1 MNEIYPGYPSP
12 MKTPLYWRDEQSG
25 KLAEAVMAYFEP
37 YTLENLEGDYS
48 IPPLSPEHLKLIRDY
63 LVYYIKAPCW
73 KNNPHADSEEFAALD
88 RLIEQAQKIENRK
101 DIGDFVKDCMGLG
114 LDPF

>member
-25 KLAEAVMAYFEP
+25 NLPEAIEAYFEP
-37 YTLENLEGDYS
+37 YTLDNLEGNRV
-48 IPPLSPEHLKLIRDY
+48 IPKLSDRHLQLIRQY

-73 KNNPHADSEEFAALD
+73 RNNPHADSEEFVYLNK
-88 RLIEQAQKIENRK
+88 LTEQAQSIQSRE
-101 DIGDFVKDCMGLG
+101 DIGAFVRGCMEIG